1 MLHFYHLYT
10 SLCVAGLPGKSM
22 QAGGSGELPLRGAAG
37 IIMVLLHFCIPP
49 AAWGCCREACISG
62 ELPLRG
68 AAGIGKDKHC
78 GAALLY
84 IYLPPLCADA
94 DGGEGKHSFMI
105 GGAPAAQAGCR
116 GAGRAMMTKKGH
128 SSVELENDAYIMIG
142 IIIHHIMDIYTL
154 DTIYSL
160 YSLCTRRQ
168 PRRSTSREASGLCY
182 IISLLREAATVAA

>member
-1 MLHFYHLYT
+1 MVLHFYHLYT

-68 AAGIGKDKHC
+68 AVGIGKDKHC

-84 IYLPPLCADA
+84 IYQMPM
-94 DGGEGKHSFMI
+94 EGKGSI
-105 GGAPAAQAGCR
+105 Q
-116 GAGRAMMTKKGH
+116 
-128 SSVELENDAYIMIG
+128 L
-142 IIIHHIMDIYTL
+142 
-154 DTIYSL
+154 
-160 YSLCTRRQ
+160 
-168 PRRSTSREASGLCY
+168 
-182 IISLLREAATVAA
+182 